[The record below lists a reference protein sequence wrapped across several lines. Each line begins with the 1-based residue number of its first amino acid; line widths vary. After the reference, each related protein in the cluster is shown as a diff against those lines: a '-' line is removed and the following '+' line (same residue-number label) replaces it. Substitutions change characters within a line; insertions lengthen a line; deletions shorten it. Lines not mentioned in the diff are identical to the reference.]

1 MNTAIE
7 LKETILKDNAARTR
21 IRDHADLI
29 WGAAERMRGRVTPA
43 DYGKVILPFTVLR
56 RMDCLLA
63 PRLDEIKKLA
73 DSLKNATD
81 EARDQIVSH
90 ALGLPFYGLSPYTL
104 DKLLADPDNIAAN
117 LKAYK
122 IGRASCRE
130 RRKYWHVADSEEAG

>member
-1 MNTAIE
+1 MNQTNSHDQ
-7 LKETILKDNAARTR
+7 TILKDNAARSR
-21 IRDHADLI
+21 IRDHAHLI
-29 WGAAERMRGRVTPA
+29 WGAAERMRGKVTPA

-63 PRLDEIKKLA
+63 PRLDEIKQLA

-104 DKLLADPDNIAAN
+104 DKLD
-117 LKAYK
+117 
-122 IGRASCRE
+122 
-130 RRKYWHVADSEEAG
+130 RKSTRLNSSHVAISYAVFCLKKQKNDLHMH